1 MLPKLIL
8 NLIAALCLMLSAA
21 TALWAENRVA
31 MIIGNSDYEFVTP
44 LDNPG
49 NDANDLSVA
58 LEGLGFNVF
67 LGLDQN
73 RADMLTLIRDFLE
86 AGQTADVSLLFY
98 AGHGFQVSAQNYLV
112 PVDAQLTSVADL
124 QNATIPL
131 QSIIAG
137 MEQNPGIK
145 FVFLDACRDNPF
157 EGSLDDTGV
166 TVSEGLARIGN
177 AADFMISFA
186 TQPDNVAYDGV
197 GRNSFFTESLLSHLY
212 TPGQFISDLMINVR
226 KDVLAATGGRQI
238 PWENSSLTRQFQF
251 DPSPATVSAET
262 LLWQVSAEAKDPKLL
277 QLYAERYPEG
287 VHLPEVMAFL
297 EQAEAGGEI
306 QSRAVEEEEGNT
318 KADRLWELARRSRMR
333 PLLAFYL
340 EQYPTGKHAAA
351 ARRLIATMPVDEATN
366 PGRLCERL
374 ATHPRDATATT
385 AGIPYA
391 QLAQNAFTAIQA
403 CQSAAAASPNL
414 PHYTALLARATAA
427 AGDQAQALVYYR
439 DAAERGDLRALVS
452 LGLITENGMGVPAD
466 ATAALDLYERAAN
479 KGSADG
485 MINLAVSLFEGI
497 GIEKDAGR
505 AVKLLQEAADLGSPI
520 ATFNLGVLAQDGT
533 AGAPE
538 DALDYFKRA
547 ARAGEVRGYV
557 AAAILLDEGRG
568 VPRDPAEAANL
579 MLRGAAEDGG
589 QSIAELTEKSTNWSR
604 DTLRAVQERL
614 KAAGHYT
621 SGIDGRSG
629 PNFIAALE
637 KWRNGG
643 FVAQV
648 LTN

>member
-1 MLPKLIL
+1 M
-8 NLIAALCLMLSAA
+8 IAALGLLLSAA
-21 TALWAENRVA
+21 GVALAEKRIALIV
-31 MIIGNSDYEFVTP
+31 GNSAYESVTP

-49 NDANDLSVA
+49 NDANDIAVA
-58 LEGLGFNVF
+58 LEGLGFTVF
-67 LGLDQN
+67 LGLDQSH
-73 RADMLTLIRDFLE
+73 ADMLEVTRNFLT
-86 AGQTADVSLLFY
+86 AGETADVSLFYY
-98 AGHGFQVSAQNYLV
+98 AGHGFQVNAQNYLV
-112 PVDAQLTSVADL
+112 PVDALLTGPQDL
-124 QNATIPL
+124 ATATIPL
-131 QSIIAG
+131 QEIIAG
-137 MEQNPGIK
+137 MERNPGIK

-157 EGSLDDTGV
+157 EGMLEDTGLN
-166 TVSEGLARIGN
+166 VSEGLARIGN

-186 TQPDNVAYDGV
+186 TQPDNVAYDGI

-212 TPGQFISDLMINVR
+212 TPGQYISDLMINVR

-251 DPSPATVSAET
+251 DPSPASVSAET

-287 VHLPEVMAFL
+287 KHLPEVMAFL
-297 EQAEAGGEI
+297 QEAEETGGV
-306 QSRAVEEEEGNT
+306 QVRAVEEGATNT
-318 KADRLWELARRSRMR
+318 KADRLWELAQRSRMR
-333 PLLAFYL
+333 PLVAFYL
-340 EQYPTGKHAAA
+340 EQYPDGKHAAA

-391 QLAQNAFTAIQA
+391 QLAQNAFSAIQA
-403 CQSAAAASPNL
+403 CQVAAAASPNL

-427 AGDQAQALVYYR
+427 AGDQAQALVHYR
-439 DAAERGDLRALVS
+439 DAAARGDLRALVS

-466 ATAALDLYERAAN
+466 ATAALRLYEQAAE

-505 AVKLLQEAADLGSPI
+505 AVKLLQRAADLGSPI

-533 AGAPE
+533 AGAPQE
-538 DALDYFKRA
+538 ALAYFTRA

-568 VPRDPAEAANL
+568 VPRDPQEAANL
-579 MLRGAAEDGG
+579 MLRGAAEDNG
-589 QSIAELTEKSTNWSR
+589 QAIAELTEKSTDWSR
-604 DTLRAVQERL
+604 DTIRAVQERL

-621 SGIDGRSG
+621 STIDGRAG
-629 PNFIAALE
+629 PNFNAALE

-643 FVAQV
+643 FVPEV
-648 LTN
+648 LTSS